1 MIQKPSDFELLGH
14 DCPLGRYPAPV
25 VPIGRKNNQ
34 LVAVYLDSAT
44 SEPAFLSIDENSVFV
59 RYEGNFKESLFNFD
73 CSKEKLFAISETQ
86 VMRYMSSKESDFFKS
101 LLKDEKFSEDDPF
114 FRFSLAKPTKDS
126 QVIDAES
133 KKCDNFLIN
142 GGYSE
147 EIRAKFFTKSDNFLV
162 YFVNFLVYFVKWIWD
177 KLSSIWPKDPP
188 ENTPSENEGLNLNS
202 PGEIIMTAIRNERVG
217 VLVVHG
223 IGEQRKFE
231 TVEEIVRDVAT
242 ALKADKTLKVRIIVN
257 EQNTGAY
264 AASQQTWQADDDKEP
279 VIIEIRDDQNNLT
292 QLAFSEVW
300 WADLG
305 ERTSLQ
311 TQMTFWGWGLSLWS
325 RKQYADI
332 NLATSDQMSPPQD
345 INGNKPQMDFNGRL
359 RFFWVSLVI
368 LLVLPV
374 LSFLSVILRKVLGFD
389 LRPDILVQYL
399 GDIKLYQQ
407 GRRQGKGPLV
417 DLGQRPRLS
426 IRRRM
431 VKGLVEMSLRNYDR
445 WYVLS
450 HSLGTIVA
458 FNGLMETEEAL
469 PNYLNEDLW
478 RRWQYVSPTKAKKD
492 LTDDDINN
500 MLPSRPAWLNNN
512 DIVSRSDLFRNL
524 QGFMTYGSPL
534 SKFGVVWPAIVPVN
548 KDNSVFNS
556 KFEWL
561 NVYDPTDPV
570 AGRTALFNFKT
581 IGDKQQPQ
589 EIAYKAEAIHLLSH
603 VEYLNYKPGRKT
615 PLVKQLGYWLLTGEA
630 FQPAPKSLGWPTPFI
645 VQVYNNV
652 RLLIWVVSAVV
663 ISWLLTF
670 FVRFA
675 LPDFIEETLNNVP
688 YVDFS
693 NPFFYIVLSAII
705 VFIFGIIMRLFK
717 ITFN

>member
-1 MIQKPSDFELLGH
+1 M
-14 DCPLGRYPAPV
+14 
-25 VPIGRKNNQ
+25 
-34 LVAVYLDSAT
+34 
-44 SEPAFLSIDENSVFV
+44 
-59 RYEGNFKESLFNFD
+59 
-73 CSKEKLFAISETQ
+73 
-86 VMRYMSSKESDFFKS
+86 
-101 LLKDEKFSEDDPF
+101 
-114 FRFSLAKPTKDS
+114 
-126 QVIDAES
+126 VI
-133 KKCDNFLIN
+133 
-142 GGYSE
+142 
-147 EIRAKFFTKSDNFLV
+147 T
-162 YFVNFLVYFVKWIWD
+162 
-177 KLSSIWPKDPP
+177 
-188 ENTPSENEGLNLNS
+188 
-202 PGEIIMTAIRNERVG
+202 RVG

-242 ALKADKTLKVRIIVN
+242 ALKADKTLKVRIILN

-264 AASQQTWQADDDKEP
+264 AASQQTWQADDKEP
-279 VIIEIRDDQNNLT
+279 VIIEIRNAKNQVT
-292 QLAFSEVW
+292 QLAFSEVLW
-300 WADLG
+300 SDLG
-305 ERTSLQ
+305 EPTSLQ

-332 NLATSDQMSPPQD
+332 NLATSNQMIAPQD
-345 INGNKPQMDFNGRL
+345 INGKQPQMDLNARL

-368 LLVLPV
+368 LLVLPI

-478 RRWQYVSPTKAKKD
+478 RRWQYVSPKKAETD

-512 DIVSRSDLFRNL
+512 DIVARSDLFRNL

-534 SKFGVVWPAIVPVN
+534 SKFGLVWPAIVPVN
-548 KDNSVFNS
+548 KDNTVFNS

-570 AGRTALFNFKT
+570 AGRTALFNFT
-581 IGDKQQPQ
+581 TAGNKQQPQ
-589 EIAYKAEAIHLLSH
+589 EIAYKAEGIHLLSH
-603 VEYLNYKPGRKT
+603 VEYLNYNPSRKT
-615 PLVKQLGYWLLTGEA
+615 PLVKQLSDWLLTGEQ
-630 FQPAPKSLGWPTPFI
+630 FQPAPESLGWPTPFI
-645 VQVYNNV
+645 VQVYNNI
-652 RLLIWVVSAVV
+652 RILIWLVVAVLL
-663 ISWLLTF
+663 SWILSF

-675 LPDFIEETLNNVP
+675 LPDSFEEIIANIP
-688 YVDFS
+688 YVDLS
-693 NPFFYIVLSAII
+693 SPFFYIGLGIII
-705 VFIFGIIMRLFK
+705 VLIFGTVMRLFK
-717 ITFN
+717 VTFN